1 MKSLLLARLPLL
13 AAGLALVPATAFRP
27 AHTRSIQANEPV
39 SVWLTTGDQSRLL
52 ARQADISFA
61 ASSAG
66 AGTTITIDEATTYQT
81 IDGFGAAMTG
91 SAAYNFNQ
99 RLNASQRDALFTDL
113 FTGSGIRLTFLR
125 HSIGAS
131 DFSAYGDYTYDD
143 RPSGQT
149 DVGLNSFGL
158 GQDLTDVVPMLKAA
172 RAKNSAIK
180 ILGSPWS
187 APAWMKE
194 TQNLRNGYYLST
206 AYYDAYARY
215 FVKYVQAYAAQGIP
229 IYAVT
234 LQNEPGN
241 TAAYM
246 SMRMDPGNEAA
257 FLKNNI
263 GPAFQNAGLSTK
275 LIAYDHNWDNKT
287 LTINNYVQSVLGDA
301 SAASYAA
308 GSAWHGYSDPGGIP
322 NMTAVHNA
330 YPSKDIWFTEI
341 TGSVGSSFAG
351 DLKWHMSNII
361 IANMRNWAKSALEWN
376 LALDQNSGPLNG
388 GTSTCRGVVTI
399 NSGTGAVTRNVE
411 YYALGHASKFVDPG
425 AVRVASN
432 SVAGGIED
440 VAFKN
445 PDGSRVLIAL
455 NNSGS
460 SNAFKVSWSGQSF
473 TYTLPAGAV
482 ATFKWSGSSSGNAS
496 NVPLG
501 RIFEISSKSNG
512 KALEITGASGAN
524 NALVR
529 QHTWAS
535 APQQTWRMVDAGS
548 GYVRIVNQNSNKSLQ
563 ILNGGTANGNQVA
576 QYDWNSD
583 ATQAWLVQQQ
593 SDGTYRIVN
602 KNSGKALDAPNA
614 NEDANLQQWDWTGAD
629 NQRWWL
635 SDQGASRV
643 ATPLAATS
651 AATPETRL
659 QVYPNPIAQELA
671 FDYVA
676 DAAETLQVQLLDVL
690 GRSALRVPAVT
701 VHAGA
706 NRISFGAATVAPGAY
721 VLRVVTNSG
730 TLTQRVTVVR

>member
-1 MKSLLLARLPLL
+1 M
-13 AAGLALVPATAFRP
+13 GLALAPATAFRP
-27 AHTRSIQANEPV
+27 AHTLSVQANEPV
-39 SVWLTTGDQSRLL
+39 SVWLTTGDQSKLL
-52 ARQADISFA
+52 AQQASVSFA
-61 ASSAG
+61 ASSA
-66 AGTTITIDEATTYQT
+66 AASTTITIDDATTYQT
-81 IDGFGAAMTG
+81 IDGFGASMTG

-113 FTGSGIRLTFLR
+113 FAGSGIRLTFLR

-149 DVGLNSFGL
+149 DVGLTSFSL
-158 GQDLTDVVPMLKAA
+158 GSDLTDVVPMLKAA
-172 RAKNSAIK
+172 RAKNGNIK

-194 TQNLRNGYYLST
+194 TANLRNGYYLST

-246 SMRMDPGNEAA
+246 SMRMDPGNQAA

-287 LTINNYVQSVLGDA
+287 PTINNYVQSIFADA

-308 GSAWHGYSDPGGIP
+308 GSAWHGYSPTSDIP

-351 DLKWHMSNII
+351 DLKWHLSNII

-376 LALDQNSGPLNG
+376 LALDQNNGPLNG
-388 GTSTCRGVVTI
+388 GTNTCRGVVTI

-455 NNSGS
+455 NNSNS
-460 SNAFKVSWSGQSF
+460 ANTFKVSWSGQSF
-473 TYTLPAGAV
+473 TYTLPAGAA
-482 ATFKWSGSSSGNAS
+482 ATFKWAGSSGSVS

-529 QHTWAS
+529 QHTWA
-535 APQQTWRMVDAGS
+535 AAAQQTWRMVDAGN

-583 ATQAWLVQQQ
+583 ANQAWLVQQQ

-602 KNSGKALDAPNA
+602 KNSGKALDTPNA
-614 NEDANLQQWDWTGAD
+614 NEDTNLQQWDWTGAD

-635 SDQGASRV
+635 SDQGAARTAL
-643 ATPLAATS
+643 ATTS

-659 QVYPNPIAQELA
+659 HVYPMPVTQELT

-676 DAAETLQVQLLDVL
+676 DAPETLHVQLLDAL
-690 GRSALRVPAVT
+690 GRPALTMPAVAA
-701 VHAGA
+701 HAGT
-706 NRISFGAATVAPGAY
+706 NRLSLGAAAPGTY
-721 VLRVVTNSG
+721 VLRVLTPSG

>member
-1 MKSLLLARLPLL
+1 MKSLLFARLPLL
-13 AAGLALVPATAFRP
+13 AVGLALVPATAFRP
-27 AHTRSIQANEPV
+27 AHLARVQANETV
-39 SVWLTTGDQSRLL
+39 SVWLTTGDQTKLL
-52 ARQADISFA
+52 AQQADISFA
-61 ASSAG
+61 ASSA
-66 AGTTITIDEATTYQT
+66 AASTTITIDDATTYQT

-99 RLNASQRDALFTDL
+99 KLTASQRDALFNDL

-143 RPSGQT
+143 QPSGQT
-149 DVGLNSFGL
+149 DTGLTAFSL
-158 GQDLTDVVPMLKAA
+158 GSDLTDVVPMLKAA

-180 ILGSPWS
+180 LLGSPWS

-194 TQNLRNGYYLST
+194 TQSLRNGYYLST

-215 FVKYVQAYAAQGIP
+215 FVKYVQAYAAQGLP

-246 SMRMDPGNEAA
+246 SMRMDPGNQAA

-287 LTINNYVQSVLGDA
+287 PTISNYVQSVFADA
-301 SAASYAA
+301 TAASYAA
-308 GSAWHGYSDPGGIP
+308 GSAWHGYSATSGIP

-330 YPSKDIWFTEI
+330 YPNEDIWFTEI

-351 DLKWHMSNII
+351 DLKWHLSNII
-361 IANMRNWAKSALEWN
+361 IGNMRNWAKSALEWN
-376 LALDQNSGPLNG
+376 LALDQNSGPTNG
-388 GTSTCRGVVTI
+388 GTNNCRGVVTV
-399 NSGTGAVTRNVE
+399 NNATGAVTRNVE

-455 NNSGS
+455 NNSS
-460 SNAFKVSWSGQSF
+460 AANTFKVSWSGQSF
-473 TYTLPAGAV
+473 TYTLPAGAA
-482 ATFKWSGSSSGNAS
+482 ATFKWAGSGGNVS

-501 RIFEISSKSNG
+501 RVFEISSKSNG
-512 KALEITGASGAN
+512 KALEITGASTTN
-524 NALVR
+524 NALLR

-535 APQQTWRMVDAGS
+535 AVHQTWRMVDAGN

-583 ATQAWLVQQQ
+583 ANQAWLVQQQ
-593 SDGTYRIVN
+593 SDGTYRILN
-602 KNSGKALDAPNA
+602 KNSGKALDTPNA

-635 SDQGASRV
+635 SDQGAART
-643 ATPLAATS
+643 ATALATTS

-659 QVYPNPIAQELA
+659 HVYPVPVAQELT

-676 DAAETLQVQLLDVL
+676 DAAETIQVQLLDAL
-690 GRSALRVPAVT
+690 GRPALNAPAVAA
-701 VHAGA
+701 HAGT
-706 NRISFGAATVAPGAY
+706 NHFSFGAATVAPGAY
-721 VLRVVTNSG
+721 VLRVLTRSG
-730 TLTQRVTVVR
+730 ALTQRVTVVR

>member
-1 MKSLLLARLPLL
+1 MKSLRLSRLPLL
-13 AAGLALVPATAFRP
+13 AVGLALAPAMAFRP
-27 AHTRSIQANEPV
+27 ASPTRIQANEVV
-39 SVWLTTGDQSRLL
+39 SVWLTTGDQSKLL
-52 ARQADISFA
+52 APQATVSFA
-61 ASSAG
+61 ATSA
-66 AGTTITIDEATTYQT
+66 AASTTISIDDATTYQT

-99 RLNASQRDALFTDL
+99 KLSATQRDALFNDL
-113 FTGSGIRLTFLR
+113 FTGNGIRLTFLR

-149 DVGLNSFGL
+149 DVNLTSFGL
-158 GQDLTDVVPMLKAA
+158 GADLTDVVPMLKAA
-172 RAKNSAIK
+172 RAKNGSIK

-194 TQNLRNGYYLST
+194 TQSLRNGYYLST

-241 TAAYM
+241 TASYM
-246 SMRMDPGNEAA
+246 SMRMDPGNELA

-263 GPAFQNAGLSTK
+263 GPAFQNAGLATK
-275 LIAYDHNWDNKT
+275 LIVYDHNWDNQT
-287 LTINNYVQSVLGDA
+287 PTIPNYVQSVFADA
-301 SAASYAA
+301 TAASYAA
-308 GSAWHGYSDPGGIP
+308 GSAWHGYSATSGIP

-330 YPSKDIWFTEI
+330 YPAEDIWFTEV
-341 TGSVGSSFAG
+341 TGSVGSSFSG
-351 DLKWHMSNII
+351 DLKWHVSNII

-388 GTSTCRGVVTI
+388 GTNTCRGVVTI
-399 NSGTGAVTRNVE
+399 NNSTGAVTRNVE

-432 SVAGGIED
+432 SVTGGIED

-455 NNSGS
+455 NNSS
-460 SNAFKVSWSGQSF
+460 SATTFQVRWSGQAF

-482 ATFKWSGSSSGNAS
+482 ATFKWAGSSTAS
-496 NVPLG
+496 DVPLG

-512 KALEITGASGAN
+512 KALEITNASGAN
-524 NALVR
+524 NALLR

-535 APQQTWRMVDAGS
+535 AAQQTWRMVDAGN

-563 ILNGGTANGNQVA
+563 IVGSGTANGNQVE
-576 QYDWNSD
+576 QYDWNSE
-583 ATQAWLVQQQ
+583 ANQAWLVQKQ
-593 SDGTYRIVN
+593 SDGTYRILN
-602 KNSGKALDAPNA
+602 KNSGKVLDTPNA
-614 NEDANLQQWDWTGAD
+614 NEDANLQQWDWSGAD

-635 SDQGASRV
+635 SDQGAART
-643 ATPLAATS
+643 AAPLATTTS
-651 AATPETRL
+651 ATAPSDVRL
-659 QVYPNPIAQELA
+659 HVYPSPVTQELA

-676 DAAETLQVQLLDVL
+676 DAAETLQVQLFDAL
-690 GRSALRVPAVT
+690 GRPVLSMPAMA
-701 VHAGA
+701 VHAGTT
-706 NRISFGAATVAPGAY
+706 RISLGASAVAPGTY
-721 VLRVVTNSG
+721 VLRVLTRTG
-730 TLTQRVTVVR
+730 TLTQRVTVTR

>member
-1 MKSLLLARLPLL
+1 M
-13 AAGLALVPATAFRP
+13 GLALAPATAFRP
-27 AHTRSIQANEPV
+27 AHTLSVQANEPV
-39 SVWLTTGDQSRLL
+39 SVWLTTGDQSKLL
-52 ARQADISFA
+52 AQQASVSFA
-61 ASSAG
+61 ASSA
-66 AGTTITIDEATTYQT
+66 AASTTITIDDATTYQT
-81 IDGFGAAMTG
+81 IDGFGASMTG

-113 FTGSGIRLTFLR
+113 FAGSGIRLTFLR

-149 DVGLNSFGL
+149 DVGLTSFSL
-158 GQDLTDVVPMLKAA
+158 GSDLTDVVPMLKAA
-172 RAKNSAIK
+172 RAKNGNIK

-194 TQNLRNGYYLST
+194 TANLRNGYYLST

-246 SMRMDPGNEAA
+246 SMRMDPGNQAA

-287 LTINNYVQSVLGDA
+287 PTINNYVQSIFADA

-308 GSAWHGYSDPGGIP
+308 GSAWHGYSPTSDIP

-351 DLKWHMSNII
+351 DLKWHLSNII

-376 LALDQNSGPLNG
+376 LALDQNNGPLNG
-388 GTSTCRGVVTI
+388 GTNTCRGVVTI

-455 NNSGS
+455 NNSNS
-460 SNAFKVSWSGQSF
+460 ANTFKVSWSGQSF
-473 TYTLPAGAV
+473 TYTLPAGAA
-482 ATFKWSGSSSGNAS
+482 ATFKWAGSSGSVS

-535 APQQTWRMVDAGS
+535 AAQQTWRMVDAGN

-583 ATQAWLVQQQ
+583 ANQAWLVQQQ

-602 KNSGKALDAPNA
+602 KNSGKALDTPNA
-614 NEDANLQQWDWTGAD
+614 NEDTNLQQWDWTGAD

-635 SDQGASRV
+635 SDQGAARTAL
-643 ATPLAATS
+643 ATTS

-659 QVYPNPIAQELA
+659 HVYPMPVTQELT

-676 DAAETLQVQLLDVL
+676 DAPETLHVQLLDAL
-690 GRSALRVPAVT
+690 GRPALTMPAVAA
-701 VHAGA
+701 HAGT
-706 NRISFGAATVAPGAY
+706 NRLSLGAAAPGTY
-721 VLRVVTNSG
+721 VLRVLTPSG

>member
-1 MKSLLLARLPLL
+1 M
-13 AAGLALVPATAFRP
+13 GLALAPATAFRP
-27 AHTRSIQANEPV
+27 AHTLSVQANEPV
-39 SVWLTTGDQSRLL
+39 SVWLTTGDQSKLL
-52 ARQADISFA
+52 AQQASVSFA
-61 ASSAG
+61 ASSA
-66 AGTTITIDEATTYQT
+66 AASTTITIDDATTYQT
-81 IDGFGAAMTG
+81 IDGFGASMTG

-113 FTGSGIRLTFLR
+113 FAGSGIRLTFLR

-149 DVGLNSFGL
+149 DVGLTSFSL
-158 GQDLTDVVPMLKAA
+158 GSDLTDVVPMLKAA
-172 RAKNSAIK
+172 RAKNGNIK

-194 TQNLRNGYYLST
+194 TANLRNGYYLST

-246 SMRMDPGNEAA
+246 SMRMDPGNQAA

-287 LTINNYVQSVLGDA
+287 PTINNYVQSIFADA

-308 GSAWHGYSDPGGIP
+308 GSAWHGYSPTSDIP

-351 DLKWHMSNII
+351 DLKWHLSNII

-376 LALDQNSGPLNG
+376 LALDQNNGPLNG
-388 GTSTCRGVVTI
+388 GTNTCRGVVTI

-455 NNSGS
+455 NNSNS
-460 SNAFKVSWSGQSF
+460 ANTFKVSWSGQSF
-473 TYTLPAGAV
+473 TYTLPAGAA
-482 ATFKWSGSSSGNAS
+482 ATFKWAGSSGSVS

-535 APQQTWRMVDAGS
+535 AAQQTWRMVDAGN

-583 ATQAWLVQQQ
+583 ANQAWLVQQQ

-602 KNSGKALDAPNA
+602 KNSGKALDTPNA

-635 SDQGASRV
+635 SDQGASRTAL
-643 ATPLAATS
+643 ATTS

-659 QVYPNPIAQELA
+659 HVYPLPVTQELT
-671 FDYVA
+671 FDYAA
-676 DAAETLQVQLLDVL
+676 DVPETLHVQLLDAL
-690 GRSALRVPAVT
+690 GRPALTMPAVAA
-701 VHAGA
+701 HAGT
-706 NRISFGAATVAPGAY
+706 NRLSLGAAAVAPGTY
-721 VLRVVTNSG
+721 VLRVLTPSG